1 MSRELKFRV
10 WDKKLNKFTR
20 GYDEEVGSF
29 DEVYSDPPG
38 IFFAGL
44 RYLNEDSNRY
54 IIQQYTGLKDSKG
67 KEIYEG
73 DIVKELR
80 FDDWGDTVGYEYR
93 GVVYY
98 KTLDNYDFNNGLK
111 FSGVVTFPNLEENQ
125 KYIGNSLQT
134 NCEIIGNIFEH
145 KHLLEK

>member
-10 WDKKLNKFTR
+10 WDEKYNQW
-20 GYDEEVGSF
+20 DNS
-29 DEVYSDPPG
+29 PI
-38 IFFAGL
+38 IF
-44 RYLNEDSNRY
+44 YPNEDIKKQGR
-54 IIQQYTGLKDSKG
+54 IIVQYTGLKDSKG

-93 GVVYY
+93 GVVCY
-98 KTLDNYDFNNGLK
+98 KTLDNYDFNNELK

-145 KHLLEK
+145 SELLK